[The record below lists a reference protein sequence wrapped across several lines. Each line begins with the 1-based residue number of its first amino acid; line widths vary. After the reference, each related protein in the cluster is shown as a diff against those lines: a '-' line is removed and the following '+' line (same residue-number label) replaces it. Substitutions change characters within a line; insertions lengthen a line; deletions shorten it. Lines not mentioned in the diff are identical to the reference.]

1 MSWLD
6 IVLLVLIAIPTII
19 GLRMGII
26 KAVFSVVGV
35 IVGVVLAGR
44 LYVSFSESLT
54 FISDPGVA
62 KVVAFAIILIVVMI
76 IAAVLSAVLKKVVSA
91 VLLGWVNRLGGAILG
106 FILGAI
112 FCGAVVTMWVK
123 FLGIGDAI
131 SNSAIAGILLDS
143 FPVVMALLPDEFD
156 SVRSFFK

>member
-1 MSWLD
+1 
-6 IVLLVLIAIPTII
+6 
-19 GLRMGII
+19 MGII

-91 VLLGWVNRLGGAILG
+91 VLLGWVNKLGGAVLG
-106 FILGAI
+106 FILGGI
-112 FCGAVVTMWVK
+112 FCGAVLSMWIN
-123 FLGIGDAI
+123 FLGVGDST
-131 SNSAIAGILLDS
+131 SNSALANLLLDS
-143 FPVVMALLPDEFD
+143 FPVVLAFLPPEFD
-156 SVRSFFK
+156 SVRGFFQ